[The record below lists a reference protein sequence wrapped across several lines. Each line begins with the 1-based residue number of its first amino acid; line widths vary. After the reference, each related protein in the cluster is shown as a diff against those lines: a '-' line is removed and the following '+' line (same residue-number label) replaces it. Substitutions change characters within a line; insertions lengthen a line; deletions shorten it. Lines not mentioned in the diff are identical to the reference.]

1 MTKIDELMTRPVVT
15 CRPGDTLDRVVAL
28 MIDHD
33 CGVLPVIGADGH
45 VAGMITD
52 RDICLA
58 AYREAVP
65 LSGLR
70 AERAM
75 STRIIAARP
84 KDSLESVE
92 KLMADNRIRRV
103 PVIDDRGHP
112 IGIVSFDDIV
122 RAASRDH
129 RDDAHVIDTA
139 AAICAPRRERV
150 RMQWPVSTR

>member
-33 CGVLPVIGADGH
+33 CGALPVIGADGH

-58 AYREAVP
+58 AYREALP

-75 STRIIAARP
+75 STRIVAARP

-112 IGIVSFDDIV
+112 LGIVSFDDIV

-129 RDDAHVIDTA
+129 RDDVRVIDTA
-139 AAICAPRRERV
+139 AAICAPRRERT
-150 RMQWPVSTR
+150 RMQWPVGTR